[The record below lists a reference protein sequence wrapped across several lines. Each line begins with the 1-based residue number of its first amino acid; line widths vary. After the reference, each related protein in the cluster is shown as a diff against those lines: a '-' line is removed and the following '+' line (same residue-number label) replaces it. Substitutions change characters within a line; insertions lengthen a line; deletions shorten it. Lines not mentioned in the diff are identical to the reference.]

1 MIQESPAT
9 PIKSTLIDITKC
21 IGCRACQVA
30 CKQWNDRDGE
40 QTELEWNLGLQ
51 NPATLSAKTLT
62 LITYHELPDEKAPGG
77 LNYLFTMRRCLHCL
91 EPACASACPTTA
103 LNRSADGPVGYD
115 ADKCIGCRYC
125 IWACPWGV
133 PTAEWDS
140 LAPKIQKCT
149 HCADRAD
156 QPLPLARNGQALSPH
171 ETELFKETMA
181 VPACVKA
188 CPADALVYGE
198 REEMLQEARRRIAA
212 RPDRYVNQIYGETEA
227 GGTSVLYVSNVPFEK
242 LGFPDVG
249 KKSYPAFSKPAMTA
263 VPPAVMAVGAMLGA
277 AYVFFRKRAHAVA

>member
-1 MIQESPAT
+1 MSERTATT

-40 QTELEWNLGLQ
+40 TTELQDYMGFQ

-62 LITYHELPDEKAPGG
+62 LITSHELPNESAPGG

-91 EPACASACPTTA
+91 EPACVSACPTMA
-103 LNRSADGPVGYD
+103 LQRRPDGTVGYD
-115 ADKCIGCRYC
+115 ADQCIGCRYC
-125 IWACPWGV
+125 MWACPWGV
-133 PTAEWDS
+133 PTTEWNS

-156 QPLPLARNGQALSPH
+156 QPLPVARNGQALTDDESSWYRANI
-171 ETELFKETMA
+171 T

-188 CPADALVYGE
+188 CPADALIFGT
-198 REEMLQEARRRIAA
+198 RDGMLEEGRKRISKH
-212 RPDRYVNQIYGETEA
+212 PEKYVDHIYGEHEA
-227 GGTSVLYVSNVPFEK
+227 GGTSVIYLSSVPFDK

-249 KKSYPAFSKPAMTA
+249 T
-263 VPPAVMAVGAMLGA
+263 
-277 AYVFFRKRAHAVA
+277 

>member
-1 MIQESPAT
+1 MMEQTTAT

-30 CKQWNDRDGE
+30 CKQWNDCDGE
-40 QTELEWNLGLQ
+40 ETELQWNMGLQ

-62 LITYHELPDEKAPGG
+62 LITFHELPDEKAPGG

-103 LNRSADGPVGYD
+103 LERQPDGPVTYD
-115 ADKCIGCRYC
+115 PNQCIGCRYC

-149 HCADRAD
+149 HCADRDD
-156 QPLPLARNGQALSPH
+156 QPLPAARNGQALSSDQGSLYR
-171 ETELFKETMA
+171 ENIV

-188 CPADALVYGE
+188 CPADALKFGT
-198 REEMLQEARRRIAA
+198 RDNMLEEARNRIAS
-212 RPDRYVNQIYGETEA
+212 RPEKYVGHIYGEKEA
-227 GGTSVLYVSNVPFEK
+227 GGTSVLYLSSVPFEK
-242 LGFPDVG
+242 LGFMQSLRPC
-249 KKSYPAFSKPAMTA
+249 
-263 VPPAVMAVGAMLGA
+263 
-277 AYVFFRKRAHAVA
+277 